1 MSPCTPPDS
10 LGAAAGGNST
20 VCPSLACLDVKM
32 YSFLNS
38 QSCICSIGDLEH
50 LRDLGKE
57 AVAHLHTALI
67 GAHADIVLLPCT
79 PPFRAGSM

>member
-1 MSPCTPPDS
+1 M
-10 LGAAAGGNST
+10 
-20 VCPSLACLDVKM
+20 CPSLACLDVKM

-67 GAHADIVLLPCT
+67 GAPCSSPCRSSRSCTLLP
-79 PPFRAGSM
+79 